1 MFTSTTIVQDQTRRS
16 KLSFLKYGLNW
27 RTYSRRSTLWL
38 EVTPI
43 QASTIESTHFSER
56 QVTTSLGIYPKGILV
71 FVYKSYAE
79 DPGFHRFRAWG
90 SLKFSIALEKEPIT
104 YSCLETVYLSVH
116 CACAFQ
122 RRNSNDPIFSEKTR
136 GSFYFSVKLPTYPS
150 PKPALTLRS
159 YLGQNVGLGEG

>member
-1 MFTSTTIVQDQTRRS
+1 MFTLTTIVQDQTRRS
-16 KLSFLKYGLNW
+16 KLSFLKYGLSW

-38 EVTPI
+38 EITPI

-79 DPGFHRFRAWG
+79 HPWFHRFRAWG
-90 SLKFSIALEKEPIT
+90 SLKFFIEHSLGERADYLLLLGDSVSQCIL
-104 YSCLETVYLSVH
+104 CL
-116 CACAFQ
+116 Q
-122 RRNSNDPIFSEKTR
+122 RRNSNDPIFSEKKR

-150 PKPALTLRS
+150 PKPALTLSS

>member
-1 MFTSTTIVQDQTRRS
+1 MFTLTTIVQDQTRRS
-16 KLSFLKYGLNW
+16 KLSFLKYGLSW

-79 DPGFHRFRAWG
+79 HPGFHRFRAWG
-90 SLKFSIALEKEPIT
+90 SLKFFIEHSLGERADYLLLLGDSVSQCIL
-104 YSCLETVYLSVH
+104 CLCFTTSKW
-116 CACAFQ
+116 Q
-122 RRNSNDPIFSEKTR
+122 W
-136 GSFYFSVKLPTYPS
+136 
-150 PKPALTLRS
+150 S
-159 YLGQNVGLGEG
+159 YLLRKKAWIILLFCETAHLPLP

>member
-27 RTYSRRSTLWL
+27 RTYSRRLTLWL

-43 QASTIESTHFSER
+43 KASTIESTHFSER

-79 DPGFHRFRAWG
+79 YPGFHRFRAWG
-90 SLKFSIALEKEPIT
+90 SLKFFIEHSLGERADYLLLLGDSVSQCIL
-104 YSCLETVYLSVH
+104 CL
-116 CACAFQ
+116 Q
-122 RRNSNDPIFSEKTR
+122 RRNSNDPIFSEKKR

-150 PKPALTLRS
+150 PKPALTLSS